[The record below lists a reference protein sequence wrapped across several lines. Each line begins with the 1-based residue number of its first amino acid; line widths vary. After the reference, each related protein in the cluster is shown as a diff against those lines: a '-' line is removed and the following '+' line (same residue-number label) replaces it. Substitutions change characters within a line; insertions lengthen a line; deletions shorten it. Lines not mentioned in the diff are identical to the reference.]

1 MIARA
6 FGWIVGADLA
16 ADIAGDLLEERR
28 RRAARS
34 HVGAVLWFWRAAIA
48 TAFVAAAVGVG
59 RTFRAWWRRPI
70 RPGGS
75 RSDWRQALRSL
86 RRTPWY
92 ALTAAGV
99 IALSIAFA
107 TTVFALVDGV
117 LFKPLPYRETNR
129 LFGVSAGHTK
139 LSGAPANAVGVVSP
153 AEFGAWRAALPDVQF
168 ATYGGFSEL
177 AFHGSL
183 YDPIIQGVSV
193 GRDFFKTLGMSPMM
207 GGFEPSDF
215 AERLAISPAVIS
227 YGFWQRWFGGD
238 PSAIGRSLVDDEGN
252 GIRVVGVLPRDF
264 DFPWG
269 YEADVITP
277 QVITDPDYHGR
288 YLYVLARLPGGLTA
302 EQASTRLSAA
312 GVALARTW
320 SVPPMPN
327 ATNSARIRTEPV
339 DAVSLEP
346 IRGVL
351 TWSTHDSDWLVFWAA
366 VALIALGCLNVGGLA
381 AARVQDRWRDL
392 VLRRALGARA
402 WDLLRLLAVENGLI
416 VLTGTVAGV
425 LGAGPLLRV
434 TLRLITTPAQLLK
447 VPAVDGRVLVFS
459 ALAAALCV
467 VLITVVMART
477 LLRTSLHATLAE
489 APTTSRRG
497 RWRSWSI
504 VSGQV
509 ALALVMA
516 VGGAL
521 VAGSLLRVWAQDPG
535 FDVSR
540 TALVSMS
547 LPSGSSSAD
556 VDRFLNDLRR
566 RPDVV
571 QAGGTAHPVIQRAFN
586 GSVFDRPAGVPAP
599 TLERGQFP
607 IESIPVTGGYLEAT
621 GLKPVDGRLP
631 SPAEFESGA
640 PVVVVSELVA
650 RQYWPGRR
658 AVGQLL
664 LNKGRTF
671 TVVGV
676 VPDARYMA
684 LDIDPGGTIYW
695 PVDAM
700 PHPYVSNLLVQFAGN
715 ARAELPGLATWIR
728 ARCPGCWIYG
738 PPRMLADVLGTSV
751 RSRTF
756 RAWLFTSFGV
766 ASLVVVGVGILGLVA
781 MTSNRRTKEIGIRMA
796 LGATPGDVTGQ
807 ILREQIAAVM
817 LGLLAGGLVAAWA
830 VRFVRSYLYKLPV
843 YDVPAWA
850 VAIVALLLIAGLGA
864 LIPALRASRVDPV
877 QALRVE

>member
-6 FGWIVGADLA
+6 LGWIVGPSLA
-16 ADIAGDLLEERR
+16 ADICGDLVEERR
-28 RRAARS
+28 RRAGRS
-34 HVGAVLWFWRAAIA
+34 RAAAALWFWRAALA
-48 TAFVAAAVGVG
+48 TVVVAAAVEA
-59 RTFRAWWRRPI
+59 RRNLRSWWTGPI

-75 RSDWRQALRSL
+75 RSEWRQALRSL

-99 IALSIAFA
+99 IALTMALA

-139 LSGAPANAVGVVSP
+139 LSGAPPNAVSAVSP
-153 AEFGAWRAALPDVQF
+153 AEFNAWRAALPDVQF
-168 ATYGGFSEL
+168 AAFGGYAEL
-177 AFHGSL
+177 AFHGPV
-183 YDPIIQGVSV
+183 YDPIIQGISV
-193 GRDFFKTLGMSPMM
+193 DRNFFTTLGMFPMM

-215 AERLAISPAVIS
+215 AERLPVSPAVIS

-238 PSAIGRSLVDDEGN
+238 PSVIGRTLIEDQND

-264 DFPWG
+264 EIPWALG
-269 YEADVITP
+269 TDVITP
-277 QVITDPDYHGR
+277 LVIAEPESHGR
-288 YLYVLARLPGGLTA
+288 SLYVLARLPGGLA
-302 EQASTRLSAA
+302 AAQASNRLSAA

-320 SVPPMPN
+320 SVPPMPD
-327 ATNSARIRTEPV
+327 ATEETRIWGEPV

-346 IRGVL
+346 MRGVL
-351 TWSTHDSDWLVFWAA
+351 TWSTRDSFWLVFWSA
-366 VALIALGCLNVGGLA
+366 VALIALGCLNVAGLA

-402 WDLLRLLAVENGLI
+402 WDLLRLLAVENGVI
-416 VLTGTVAGV
+416 VLAGTVAGV

-447 VPAVDGRVLVFS
+447 VPAIDRRVLVFS
-459 ALAAALCV
+459 ALAAAACV

-477 LLRTSLHATLAE
+477 LVRTSLHASLAE

-504 VSGQV
+504 VSVQV

-547 LPSGSSSAD
+547 LPSGASAAEID
-556 VDRFLNDLRR
+556 QFLSDLRR
-566 RPDVV
+566 RPGIVH
-571 QAGGTAHPVIQRAFN
+571 AGGAAHPVIQRAFN

-599 TLERGQFP
+599 KLGPGRSV
-607 IESIPVTGGYLEAT
+607 ESVPVTGGYLDAA

-631 SPAEFESGA
+631 SQTEFQSGA

-650 RQYWPGRR
+650 RQYWPGHR
-658 AVGQLL
+658 AVGQVLI
-664 LNKGRTF
+664 NQGRAF

-684 LDIDPGGTIYW
+684 LDVDPGGTIYW

-700 PHPYVSNLLVQFAGN
+700 PHPYFSNLLVQFAGN
-715 ARAELPGLATWIR
+715 ARADLPGLTTWIR
-728 ARCPGCWIYG
+728 ARCPGCWIFS

-756 RAWLFTSFGV
+756 RAWLFASFGV

-781 MTSNRRTKEIGIRMA
+781 MTSSRRTKEIGIRLA

-807 ILREQIAAVM
+807 ILREQVAAVAF
-817 LGLLAGGLVAAWA
+817 GLVAGGLVAAWA
-830 VRFVRSYLYKLPV
+830 VRFVQSYLYKVPV
-843 YDVPAWA
+843 YDVPAWGAA
-850 VAIVALLLIAGLGA
+850 VAALLLVAGAGA
-864 LIPALRASRVDPV
+864 LVPALRTSRVDPV
-877 QALRVE
+877 QALRTE